1 MDQALQAIAVNMA
14 PWHDMTRDAGRTQV
28 ILARDELARRRLE
41 ADRDIL
47 RRQALA
53 DVESQRNAA
62 LFMEQLR
69 DDADTQRFNAGQ
81 DRMDAR
87 AERQD
92 KAVMARRDEDTL
104 NAQVMDTQRRN
115 MARDASIGAASALGY
130 SVNPLLSPEENDRA
144 RAEFGAN
151 YSIKKKEGEEQK
163 AVAGLARLI
172 KANAENEQE
181 LADLYKPHAVTDQEL
196 AGALAADPM
205 VASIVAKN
213 KALKAAFDKNPVTAL
228 ASLRSTAKGKDLE
241 TLVGAEALARKQL
254 QDAGNARRS
263 EQAALLSRSLLSK
276 QSVNTAGINDMMRD
290 LPGHRVAE
298 AYEKAGIKSPT
309 TAPGGG
315 GGLGGF
321 KASLMAPGTGV
332 LKMAPPVPMTAI
344 PPQLMAVP
352 NAGQSS
358 SMPAV
363 ATSPMPLPAEL
374 APSPFLSTNAM
385 PGAPRMVTPPVLAP
399 LRTNDVIPT
408 PQSSPQEIKNARLML
423 MRQAA
428 NRQISEDEFAS
439 ALAVLDAMTTPAAL
453 TY

>member
-47 RRQALA
+47 RQQALA

-130 SVNPLLSPEENDRA
+130 SVNPLLSPEDNDRA

-172 KANAENEQE
+172 KANADTEQE
-181 LADLYKPHAVTDQEL
+181 IADLYKPHVVTEQEL
-196 AGALAADPM
+196 TGALMADPG
-205 VASIVAKN
+205 VGRIIARDKE
-213 KALKAAFDKNPVTAL
+213 LKAAFAKSPVTAM
-228 ASLRSTAKGKDLE
+228 AELRAKAKGGDLA
-241 TLVGAEALARKQL
+241 TLANAEADARKKL
-254 QDAGNARRS
+254 QTAGDERRS
-263 EQAALLSRSLLSK
+263 AQAQLMSRSLLSK
-276 QSVNTAGINDMMRD
+276 QSVNTAGINDIMRD
-290 LPGHRVAE
+290 LSGYRVAE
-298 AYEKAGIKSPT
+298 AYDLAGVKPPAP
-309 TAPGGG
+309 APGGG

-321 KASLMAPGTGV
+321 KASLMPPGAGV
-332 LKMAPPVPMTAI
+332 LKMAQPVPMTAI
-344 PPQLMAVP
+344 PTQLMAAP

-385 PGAPRMVTPPVLAP
+385 PGSPRMVTPPVLAP

-423 MRQAA
+423 MRRAA

-439 ALAVLDAMTTPAAL
+439 ALAVLDAMATPAAL